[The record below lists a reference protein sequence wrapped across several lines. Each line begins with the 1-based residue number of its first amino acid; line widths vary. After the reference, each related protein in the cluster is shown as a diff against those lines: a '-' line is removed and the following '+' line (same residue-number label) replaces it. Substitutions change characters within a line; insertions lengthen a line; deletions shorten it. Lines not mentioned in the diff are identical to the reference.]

1 MLGTLGLIFELSNP
15 GAVLPGV
22 VGGISLILAFFAFQS
37 LPINFAGMLLILFAI
52 VLFIAE
58 VKVVS
63 HGVLAI
69 GGVVAMALGSLMLY
83 DEPEAGFRV
92 SWFVIIPTV
101 AVTAG
106 IFVFALTAGMRAL
119 SRPPQLGAEALL
131 GATGTA
137 YGAVTGE
144 GQIKLQGEIWRAVAE
159 RPIPDGMPVR
169 VVGVDG
175 LTLRVVGTEAAEGGS
190 R

>member
-1 MLGTLGLIFELSNP
+1 
-15 GAVLPGV
+15 
-22 VGGISLILAFFAFQS
+22 
-37 LPINFAGMLLILFAI
+37 MLLILFAI

-92 SWFVIIPTV
+92 SWSVIIPTV

-106 IFVFALTAGMRAL
+106 IFVFALTAGVRAL
-119 SRPPQLGAEALL
+119 GRRPQLGAEALV

-137 YGAVTGE
+137 YGALTGE
-144 GQIKLQGEIWRAVAE
+144 GQVKLQGEIWRAVTD
-159 RPIPDGMPVR
+159 RPLPDGTPVR
-169 VVGVDG
+169 VVSVDG
-175 LTLRVVGTEAAEGGS
+175 LTVRVVGIDAAEGGS